1 MSDRSYKRGAIMG
14 LTVAEAFILL
24 AFCLLLLFTWWQLE
38 TERKS
43 LAVMDELG
51 EMSEVKKQ
59 QIVDLIADGTID
71 TVLAMKEAGLGKLG
85 ATSPQDARDMSRF
98 MSEAELRR
106 LMKGAA
112 ELPKDTLLSLSDLV
126 EIGDNA
132 AIVSVM
138 NRIRSEA
145 SDTGDPADVI
155 ARRIAGAAAAQ
166 DALYLALNGAL
177 GDQIRGAGGSIDRD
191 GTISLPQSVLFD
203 VSDDKI
209 KNPGFLREFCTPWLE
224 TMRNSGVDISELK
237 IEGHASSEGPQ
248 RASPEAAYLYNLD
261 LSQRR
266 AQNALTVCL
275 NSVKGAETQNW
286 GREHLIAVGYSS
298 TRPVMDDAGAENREK
313 SRRVMFSVA
322 VDRQKLLDDISSDLG
337 QNARQAPA
345 SH

>member
-51 EMSEVKKQ
+51 EMSDAQKQ
-59 QIVDLIADGTID
+59 QIVDVISDGTINIL
-71 TVLAMKEAGLGKLG
+71 LAMKEAGLGKLG
-85 ATSPQDARDMSRF
+85 PTSPEDAKDMSRF
-98 MSEAELRR
+98 MSEEELRR
-106 LMKGAA
+106 LLKGAA
-112 ELPKDTLLSLSDLV
+112 QLPEDTLLSLSDLV

-138 NRIRSEA
+138 NRIRSE
-145 SDTGDPADVI
+145 SSGDPADVI
-155 ARRIAGAAAAQ
+155 ARRIAGAAAAEE
-166 DALYLALNGAL
+166 ALYVALNGAL
-177 GDQIRGAGGSIDRD
+177 GDQIRGAGGSIDKN

-209 KNPGFLREFCTPWLE
+209 KNPAFLREFCSPWLE
-224 TMRNSGVDISELK
+224 TMRQSGVDISELK

-248 RASPEAAYLYNLD
+248 RSPPEAAYLYNLD

-275 NSVKGAETQNW
+275 NSVNGADTQNW

-298 TRPVMDDAGAENREK
+298 TRPVVSDAGTEDREK
-313 SRRVMFSVA
+313 SRRVMFSVS

-337 QNARQAPA
+337 QAAQ
-345 SH
+345 